1 MPDFRWDART
11 RQGVRVRGK
20 GAYADVATMRS
31 ELFGAG
37 LMLTDHREADEGRRQ
52 KSRRVSVA
60 LSRRDRLVISQQLA
74 DALGAGISLV
84 DSLTELANAYPKPRV
99 RRLFGWV
106 LQQVEAGSRLSE
118 ALANCGKAFPRSY
131 VRSIEAAE
139 SSGRLADIFED
150 LANELEWQE
159 EISGKVT
166 SAMVYPM
173 ILLAAVIG
181 ISALF
186 LFVLLPKFEPVFAT
200 LGSELP
206 VATKA
211 LIAISRFIREYWYA
225 LVLLVPAAFAIRAAL
240 RHPTVRRI
248 VDHAKLYIPALRAL
262 TRNLAVARFAA
273 SVSTLLQAGVPLPE
287 SLRISGAASNNDLFE
302 ARMKIAEES
311 IVSGRGLTESLEPS
325 GFFRNL
331 DLRMIAMGE
340 RTGRLESTFA
350 SLARLYGK
358 LCKRQIQAV
367 VTMIEPMMIVVMA
380 VVVLGLAMAI
390 LLPIY
395 QSMDDVIG

>member
-1 MPDFRWDART
+1 MPEFRWEART
-11 RQGVRVRGK
+11 RQGVKVTGK
-20 GAYADVATMRS
+20 GAYADVAILRN
-31 ELFGAG
+31 ELREAG
-37 LMLTDHREADEGRRQ
+37 LMLTGHRFCEEKAQ
-52 KSRRVSVA
+52 QTRRVSVA
-60 LSRRDRLVISQQLA
+60 VSRRDRLILSQQLA

-84 DSLTELANAYPKPRV
+84 DALTELATAYPKPRV
-99 RRLFGWV
+99 RKLFGWV
-106 LQQVEAGSRLSE
+106 LQQVESGSRLSE
-118 ALANCGKAFPRSY
+118 AMENCGKAFPRSFL
-131 VRSIEAAE
+131 RSIEAAE
-139 SSGRLADIFED
+139 TSGRLADVFED
-150 LANELEWQE
+150 LAGELEWQE

-173 ILLAAVIG
+173 ILIVAVIG

-206 VATKA
+206 MATKV
-211 LIAISRFIREYWYA
+211 LISISQFLRDYWY
-225 LVLLVPAAFAIRAAL
+225 LLVMIVPLGFAMRAAARNPAV
-240 RHPTVRRI
+240 RHVI
-248 VDHAKLYIPALRAL
+248 DHVKLFVPAIRAL
-262 TRNLAVARFAA
+262 TRNLAVTRFAA

-287 SLRISGAASNNDLFE
+287 ALRISGAASSNDVFE
-302 ARMKIAEES
+302 ARMKDAEES
-311 IVSGRGLTESLEPS
+311 LISGRGLTESLEPT

-340 RTGRLESTFA
+340 KTGRLEATFS
-350 SLARLYGK
+350 SLSRLYGK
-358 LCKRQIQAV
+358 LCRRQIQAF
-367 VTMIEPMMIVVMA
+367 VTMVEPLMIVVMA